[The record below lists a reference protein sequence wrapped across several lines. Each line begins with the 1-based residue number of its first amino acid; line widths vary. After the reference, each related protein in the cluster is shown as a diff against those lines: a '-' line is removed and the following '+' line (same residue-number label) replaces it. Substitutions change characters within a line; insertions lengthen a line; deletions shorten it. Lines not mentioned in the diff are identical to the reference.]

1 MRSRYLF
8 FSFAAIWLLLI
19 TFLSLTGSPP
29 HIKVAVLGWDK
40 LQHATAY
47 GILTGLLTRGLLK
60 DRQQLLGTLIISVII
75 ASSIGAVMEILQGL
89 QHNGRQADPLDALAN
104 VFGSGVAGLLYWY
117 GHTRTMKLLGMAM
130 IWFAGL
136 FFLLPAAA
144 RATEQ
149 PQIITDAGNFF
160 AALPPAVSAMA
171 SFPAKTDAG
180 GQWWT
185 LTALGA
191 LGASYAYDEEIRGHL
206 QGSRSPTLDHAA
218 DAGSFIGS
226 PLLHVGLVA
235 GIYTGGYLVDRDDWR
250 HLAISA
256 GAALLLADSITLVAK
271 EAIGRARPDNGGD
284 KNCFHAFRFNGRDDS
299 LPSGHTASSFALAT
313 VLAGETDNNY
323 LATAYYLGATWVGVS
338 RMIQDH
344 HWASDVVLGAAV
356 GGLSGWSV
364 RQSAAKKDNIAMTLI
379 PLALPHGAGAAV
391 VGQWR

>member
-1 MRSRYLF
+1 MRTRFIFLVLAGF
-8 FSFAAIWLLLI
+8 WLALI
-19 TFLSLTGSPP
+19 TILSLTGSPP
-29 HIKVAVLGWDK
+29 QITVAVLGWDK

-47 GILTGLLTRGLLK
+47 GILTGLLLRGLLK
-60 DRQQLLGTLIISVII
+60 GQQKILGALVVSVIV
-75 ASSIGAVMEILQGL
+75 ASSIGALMEILQGL

-104 VFGSGVAGLLYWY
+104 CFGSGLGGLLYWY
-117 GHTRTMKLLGMAM
+117 GQTRTMKRLGMAM
-130 IWFAGL
+130 ILFSGL
-136 FFLLPAAA
+136 LFLQPAAA
-144 RATEQ
+144 QATEQ
-149 PQIITDAGNFF
+149 PQILADAGTFF
-160 AALPPAVSAMA
+160 AALPSAAAAMA
-171 SFPAKTDAG
+171 TFPAKTEAG

-206 QGSRSPTLDHAA
+206 QGARSPALDHAA

-235 GIYTGGYLVDRDDWR
+235 GIYSSGYLVGRDDWR
-250 HLAISA
+250 HAAIRA
-256 GAALLLADSITLVAK
+256 GEALLLADSITLVAK

-284 KNCFHAFRFNGRDDS
+284 KNSFHAFRFNGRDDS
-299 LPSGHTASSFALAT
+299 FPSLHTASSFALAT
-313 VLAGETDNNY
+313 VLAGETDNRY
-323 LATAYYLGATWVGVS
+323 LATAYYLGATWVGVA

-344 HWASDVVLGAAV
+344 HWASDVVLGAAI

-364 RQSAAKKDNIAMTLI
+364 RQSAEKKDTIAMTMI